1 MADVGL
7 ALLREASASLL
18 LLWRLVLMHSPETTT
33 DMKTVRNIAIP
44 VVQFLLDVRFIVT
57 SPFCEETSYVAY
69 GGVVTES
76 VSFSEAS
83 CVVAEYLASSVL
95 L

>member
-1 MADVGL
+1 M
-7 ALLREASASLL
+7 R
-18 LLWRLVLMHSPETTT
+18 SPETTV
-33 DMKTVRNIAIP
+33 DMKTVRDIAIP
-44 VVQFLLDVRFIVT
+44 VDLLDVRFILT
-57 SPFCEETSYVAY
+57 SPFCKETSYVAY

-83 CVVAEYLASSVL
+83 CVVSEYLASSVL